1 MYEYI
6 KGKVVELNPAETII
20 ECGGIGYDI
29 MISLQT
35 FEALKN
41 GQEAKL
47 FLYHYL
53 KEDDEQLYGFATKNE
68 REIFKQLISISGVG
82 VGTARMILSSLTA
95 DELRN
100 AILSEDVNRIKA
112 VKGIGLKSAQR
123 IILELKDKIAKGEEA
138 ATITALGNSS
148 NKAEVEEA
156 TSALEML
163 GFSKSNINKV
173 VSSIIKNNPSTKVE
187 EIIKEALKRL

>member
-6 KGKVVELNPAETII
+6 KGKVIELNPAETVI

-41 GQEAKL
+41 GQDAKV

-100 AILSEDVNRIKA
+100 AILSEDENRIKA